1 MQPTIEE
8 KEVVLK
14 MAGVLIRTYVG
25 GYIARGEDYYD
36 KYAEHPYRTCCIR
49 DAFNELL
56 RRKQHG
62 ETNTTTTYHSR

>member
-8 KEVVLK
+8 KEAVLK

-25 GYIARGEDYYD
+25 GYIARDE
-36 KYAEHPYRTCCIR
+36 KYHKFAEHPYRTCCIR

-62 ETNTTTTYHSR
+62 